1 MKNNKIVVIA
11 VEQNIELLL
20 RFTDDKTSVQYNKN
34 AALKTGHI
42 PKF

>member
-20 RFTDDKTSVQYNKN
+20 RFTDDKISVQYNEN